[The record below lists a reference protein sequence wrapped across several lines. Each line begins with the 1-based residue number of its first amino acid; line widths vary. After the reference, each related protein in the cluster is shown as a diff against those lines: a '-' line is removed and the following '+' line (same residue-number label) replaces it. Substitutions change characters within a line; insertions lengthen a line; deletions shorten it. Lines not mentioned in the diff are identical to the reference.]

1 MWSYVL
7 VTCQPGTEEGI
18 ISEIRTIPEVVEVN
32 GILGKYDII
41 VKLSTENPDKME
53 LAVAQ
58 IRKIGILDS
67 ITMPVLYGQGGTID
81 EEMVL
86 S

>member
-7 VTCQPGTEEGI
+7 VTCQPGSEEGV

-32 GILGKYDII
+32 GIIGKYDII
-41 VKLSTENPDKME
+41 VKLSTKNPDKME
-53 LAVAQ
+53 LVVAQ
-58 IRKIGILDS
+58 IRKIEILDS

-81 EEMVL
+81 EELVL

>member
-7 VTCQPGTEEGI
+7 VACQPGTEEGV

-32 GILGKYDII
+32 GVMGKYDII

-53 LAVAQ
+53 LVVAQ
-58 IRKIGILDS
+58 IRKIDILDS
-67 ITMPVLYGQGGTID
+67 HTMPVLYGQGGTID

>member
-1 MWSYVL
+1 M
-7 VTCQPGTEEGI
+7 
-18 ISEIRTIPEVVEVN
+18 
-32 GILGKYDII
+32 GKYDII

-58 IRKIGILDS
+58 IRKIEILDS
-67 ITMPVLYGQGGTID
+67 FTMPVLYGQGGTID
-81 EEMVL
+81 EKMVL

>member
-7 VTCQPGTEEGI
+7 VTCQPGSEEGV
-18 ISEIRTIPEVVEVN
+18 ISEIRKIPEVVEVN
-32 GILGKYDII
+32 GIIGKYDII

-53 LAVAQ
+53 LVVTQ
-58 IRKIGILDS
+58 IRKIEILDS

>member
-1 MWSYVL
+1 MLSYVL
-7 VTCQPGTEEGI
+7 VTCQPGSEEGV

-32 GILGKYDII
+32 GTMGKYDII
-41 VKLSTENPDKME
+41 VKLSAENPDKME

-58 IRKIGILDS
+58 IRKIGIIDS
-67 ITMPVLYGQGGTID
+67 HTMPVLYGQGGTID
-81 EEMVL
+81 KEIIL

>member
-7 VTCQPGTEEGI
+7 VTCQPGSEEGV

-32 GILGKYDII
+32 GIIGKFDII

-58 IRKIGILDS
+58 IRKIEILDS
-67 ITMPVLYGQGGTID
+67 LTMPVLYGQGGTID

>member
-7 VTCQPGTEEGI
+7 VTCQPGSEEGV

-32 GILGKYDII
+32 GIIGKYDII

-53 LAVAQ
+53 LVVAQ
-58 IRKIGILDS
+58 IRKIEILDS

>member
-1 MWSYVL
+1 MLSYVL
-7 VTCQPGTEEGI
+7 VTCQPGSEKGV
-18 ISEIRTIPEVVEVN
+18 ISEIRTMPEVVEVN
-32 GILGKYDII
+32 GIIGKYDII
-41 VKLSTENPDKME
+41 VKLSTESPDKME

-58 IRKIGILDS
+58 IRKIEILDS
-67 ITMPVLYGQGGTID
+67 LTMPVLYGQGGTID

>member
-7 VTCQPGTEEGI
+7 IACQPGSEKGV
-18 ISEIRTIPEVVEVN
+18 ISEIRAMPEVVEVN
-32 GILGKYDII
+32 GIMGKYDII

-58 IRKIGILDS
+58 IRKIEILDS

-81 EEMVL
+81 EEMAL